1 MSVKNLSTY
10 DRMTYR
16 SITFHGKNSM
26 KDMNLMMIGSTPL
39 SEVVP
44 KQVREEVAYADGDLD
59 LSRVDGEIYFEPRTI
74 TYTFALIDEHPSG
87 DLTPVGKNK
96 RLTNELTKIYRWL
109 YSEYVDYHIP
119 LADAIAIIGSLAPWA
134 NNCYVLKDEMYDYG
148 YGVYKFKKASVTE
161 TKVNKAMF
169 NGEWVETIEVTFTC
183 DPYLQTFYGDK
194 IELATFVDRSMTNR
208 SVQTELMIFNNSAY
222 FLNDYYHWFGEGN
235 AVHATGNTWRF
246 RIRIPYTG
254 VIGFHMSP
262 DMWVGDDHFVV
273 TAITGQTTPLYFLDN
288 DHPGETIRTHA
299 GGYGYTTPTTDPNGY
314 KIIDFT
320 VTYQDAPREG
330 VTPPIAISWGVLR
343 NYTVP
348 DQEHYIVDAYSKS
361 NSATMYISHD
371 PPDGEYHPQNFS
383 TAFTLPE
390 VPLNQIHIINNE
402 YDGMYKFRYDTTT
415 RRL

>member
-109 YSEYVDYHIP
+109 YSEYVDYHVP

-134 NNCYVLKDEMYDYG
+134 DNCYVLKDEMYDYA

-194 IELATFVDRSMTNR
+194 IELATFVDRTITGRN
-208 SVQTELMIFNNSAY
+208 VQTALMVFNNSSY
-222 FLNDYYHWFGEGN
+222 FLNDYAQWFGEGN

-246 RIRIPYTG
+246 RIRIPYSGT
-254 VIGFHMSP
+254 IGFYVPSRMT
-262 DMWVGDDHFVV
+262 VGEDVYV
-273 TAITGQTTPLYFLDN
+273 ITSMTGQTTPLHFLDN
-288 DHPGETIRTHA
+288 EHPSETLSTRA
-299 GGYGYTTPTTDPNGY
+299 GGYGYTTTTVDPNGY

-320 VTYQDAPREG
+320 VTYQDTPPEG
-330 VTPPIAISWGVLR
+330 VTPPVYIEWGVLR

-348 DQEHYIVDAYSKS
+348 DQLNYYVDAYTKT
-361 NSATMYISHD
+361 NSAVMYIN
-371 PPDGEYHPQNFS
+371 PMDGSDIITVDFS
-383 TAFTLPE
+383 TRFGLP
-390 VPLNQIHIINNE
+390 VHPLTEIHIRNYE